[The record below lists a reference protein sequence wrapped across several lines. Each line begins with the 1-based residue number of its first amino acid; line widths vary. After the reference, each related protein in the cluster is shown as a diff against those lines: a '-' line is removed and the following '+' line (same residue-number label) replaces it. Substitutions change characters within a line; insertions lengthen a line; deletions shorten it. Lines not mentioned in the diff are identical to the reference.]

1 MHFSAALYIQ
11 KLSKVI
17 QELLREVLV
26 RGSRH
31 SSLLR
36 MRCLMSSNKFNRAS
50 RYGAMFDKKIQ
61 FADGNDFSSQLNEVE
76 REIDFSFPFVIP
88 LRSLER
94 G

>member
-1 MHFSAALYIQ
+1 
-11 KLSKVI
+11 
-17 QELLREVLV
+17 
-26 RGSRH
+26 
-31 SSLLR
+31 
-36 MRCLMSSNKFNRAS
+36 
-50 RYGAMFDKKIQ
+50 MFDKKIQ